1 MKNNSLNIT
10 VYKNLLITLI
20 STFAITGIGFLD
32 DKIWKVI
39 FIIIGMLAYAIVGV
53 LLSLRIISGKKAGQ
67 KAYAAVFIV
76 LLVFAYIVYEK
87 LIEFKLWLIARPLWL
102 KITVIVS
109 LIVSIALTIILMC
122 IKSYKSN
129 KSKKNAQNSENIAS

>member
-1 MKNNSLNIT
+1 MKNNSLNLT
-10 VYKNLLITLI
+10 GYKNLLITLI

-53 LLSLRIISGKKAGQ
+53 LLSLCIISGKKAGQ

-87 LIEFKLWLIARPLWL
+87 LVEFKLWLISWPLWL
-102 KITVIVS
+102 KITIPALLLS
-109 LIVSIALTIILMC
+109 LIIIMTIIMIVKKHSLKEQG
-122 IKSYKSN
+122 IKN
-129 KSKKNAQNSENIAS
+129 E